1 MVTAGRC
8 CWLAVMAASVTV
20 VVSSSLRRDSPPR
33 CLSSALIEK
42 TEGGRLLGI
51 QALVLLLL
59 SSASH
64 GGRFIAFFFFFNAFL
79 QWTNTNHLSRVSQ
92 VSPTASRVLL
102 SISRAWWQWLKHKEP
117 ALRNFYTASSTRS
130 RPLQYVRKKLPSTD
144 HEANGVICCRAL
156 SYHLS

>member
-20 VVSSSLRRDSPPR
+20 VVSSSLKRDSPPR

-64 GGRFIAFFFFFNAFL
+64 GGRFIAFFFFNAFL

-130 RPLQYVRKKLPSTD
+130 CPLQYVRIKLPSTD

>member
-64 GGRFIAFFFFFNAFL
+64 GGRFIAFFFFLNAFL

-130 RPLQYVRKKLPSTD
+130 CPLQYVRIKLPSTD

>member
-130 RPLQYVRKKLPSTD
+130 CPLQYVRKKLPSTD

>member
-130 RPLQYVRKKLPSTD
+130 CPLQYVRIKLPSTD